1 MFFKI
6 LRKTI
11 IPSQFL
17 AYGLGLFV
25 GSLIILFSIQLY
37 LDLTPFVKE
46 NSTIFNK
53 NAVIVSK
60 NISLLDNINKNKIFF
75 NDQQI
80 KEFSEQDFVDD
91 IAIFKNAKYKIK
103 GFNNK
108 SKNIPVYYTDLFFES
123 IPDNYIDVD
132 TEEWSWNE
140 DSDFIPIIIPEN
152 YLNLYNF
159 GFAQTQGLPL
169 VTKNLIS
176 KVEFNINIRG
186 NSKSK
191 DFKARIINFSKK
203 INTILVPES
212 FLNWSNETYG
222 SNISSDEISR
232 LLIKFKDP
240 SDKNI
245 LKFLNLND
253 YNIEDSDL
261 AYSKFNLILHSSILI
276 ILIIS
281 IIIISLSIINMFLS
295 LSFILQ
301 KNQSIILN
309 LTYMG
314 YSKNS
319 IVNFYFTVT
328 LLVTL
333 LSNVISLTISNL
345 AREYYIQLFSG
356 YFEIITN
363 NNLLYIFI
371 ILLLVL
377 LISIYTRLK
386 KSINKIVIQ

>member
-333 LSNVISLTISNL
+333 LSNVISLTISNF

-356 YFEIITN
+356 YFEMF
-363 NNLLYIFI
+363 LRH
-371 ILLLVL
+371 VL
-377 LISIYTRLK
+377 
-386 KSINKIVIQ
+386 QF